1 MKIKVKD
8 LEANPYRNIGKYP
21 IDRAKVEAL
30 KISIKETTFW
40 DNILVR
46 PSSNKGKYQIAY
58 GHHRHIA
65 IKECGLK
72 EIDVP
77 CRELSNAQ
85 MVKIMAEEN
94 LGWNTSPAVV
104 NETVLA
110 TKLFLESAIKD
121 TPCLGRAD
129 KSISSLWA
137 DEVSFKK
144 AKTDKMVGREIILKF
159 LGKNWES
166 KGWMIQGALDTIKI
180 DKLSVEEGG
189 VSREAIETLPTI
201 EAANKFRNEAKRHK
215 IPKPTQKRIAKK
227 IVDDGIGTRDIA
239 ETIREIA
246 KPEHLDREP
255 KKKVMP
261 TLDKFVG
268 NLTTSVR
275 NVHHDLIKIKP
286 NIGDIQSSTV
296 RRQLLRECVDLSE
309 VLTEIIVKENRNV
322 KKTG

>member
-1 MKIKVKD
+1 MKINIKD

-21 IDRAKVEAL
+21 IDRAKVDAL
-30 KISIKETTFW
+30 KISIEETTFW

-46 PSSNKGKYQIAY
+46 PSNRTGKFQIAY

-65 IKECGLK
+65 IKEVGLK

-77 CRELSNAQ
+77 CRALSNAQ

-110 TKLFLESAIKD
+110 TKLFLDAELAKCDYATSN
-121 TPCLGRAD
+121 
-129 KSISSLWA
+129 KSIRCL
-137 DEVSFKK
+137 FKS
-144 AKTDKMVGREIILKF
+144 KTAYTETKTKGVGQTTILKF
-159 LGKNWES
+159 LGGNWKQS
-166 KGWMIQGALDTIKI
+166 MIQGALATLTA
-180 DKLSVEEGG
+180 DKKPVEDGG
-189 VSREAIETLPTI
+189 VDRKAVETLPNM
-201 EAANKFRNEAKRHK
+201 EQANRFRAEVSKHK
-215 IPKPTQKRIAKK
+215 IPKPIQRKIAKH
-227 IVDDGIGTRDIA
+227 IVDKEIGARDVQD
-239 ETIREIA
+239 TIREMA

-255 KKKVMP
+255 KKRIMP
-261 TLDKFVG
+261 TLDKYVG
-268 NLTTSVR
+268 NLTSAIR